1 MTASFRR
8 TDKFYMDIKSLQE
21 KEKSEWLEDNI
32 NSVKWIWAKTYAKI
46 APHYYIR
53 KHEQPYL
60 YGILQR
66 MIESHGQDELYTN
79 HKGTT
84 YPCRYFY
91 HGKYKYWEMS
101 PVINRAEV
109 SNG

>member
-1 MTASFRR
+1 MSVIME
-8 TDKFYMDIKSLQE
+8 DLQE
-21 KEKSEWLEDNI
+21 HIDEVS
-32 NSVKWIWAKTYAKI
+32 WIWAKTYADI
-46 APHYYIR
+46 APHWYIR
-53 KHEQPYL
+53 SHEEPYL
-60 YGILQR
+60 YAIMQR
-66 MIESHGQDELYTN
+66 MIKLKGKEEQYTN

-91 HGKYKYWEMS
+91 HGNYKYWEMS